1 VRDRVTGQL
10 TVRITNGSINE
21 RVEGHAH
28 FAAHVHLPPC
38 GLIGSGGVPDR
49 GASMGAANFLFRSLR
64 SRYTRKTIERKGAR
78 RPAAALGAHTSV
90 TARGHATLIASSL
103 RRYAPRRQN
112 RRATARQRP
121 SMQQRALS
129 HQRCG

>member
-49 GASMGAANFLFRSLR
+49 GASMHHGRISFSDRYGRAIHEKRS
-64 SRYTRKTIERKGAR
+64 SGKAR
-78 RPAAALGAHTSV
+78 DARP
-90 TARGHATLIASSL
+90 
-103 RRYAPRRQN
+103 PR
-112 RRATARQRP
+112 
-121 SMQQRALS
+121 
-129 HQRCG
+129 